1 MGKDED
7 RGNGVS
13 EFLNNLDKDYSKIV
27 RVCILDRSRNSANY
41 VIKIV

>member
-7 RGNGVS
+7 RGKGVG
-13 EFLNNLDKDYSKIV
+13 EFLNNLDKDYSKKKV
-27 RVCILDRSRNSANY
+27 LDRSRNSKNY